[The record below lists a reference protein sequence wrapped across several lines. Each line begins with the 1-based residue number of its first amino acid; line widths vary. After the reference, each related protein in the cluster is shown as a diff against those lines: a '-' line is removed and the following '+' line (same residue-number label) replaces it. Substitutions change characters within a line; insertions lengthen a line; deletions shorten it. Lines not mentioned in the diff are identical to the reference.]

1 MISVVSNIYIMST
14 SLSTLEF
21 LMESLSLVPNV
32 IFQPMMGEY
41 CIYSDGRIFWLVCDG
56 TLFLKT
62 TAETIHLFEDT
73 ETKAYPG
80 SKNTAPANPEWL
92 EDREKM
98 AEIVLFSIEHL
109 PVQKSKKKKS
119 L

>member
-1 MISVVSNIYIMST
+1 MST
-14 SLSTLEF
+14 SKSTLEF
-21 LMESLSLVPNV
+21 FLDTLTLIPNV
-32 IFQPMMGEY
+32 HAKAMFGEY
-41 CIYSDGRIFWLVCDG
+41 GIYSGEIMFALVCDG

-62 TAETIHLFEDT
+62 TPETVQFFEDT

-98 AEIVLFSIEHL
+98 AQIVEATIANL
-109 PVQKSKKKKS
+109 PPPKSKKKK